1 MKPNFLKIKYTA
13 NFFHAL
19 FLKFPVKFSVKIKT
33 KQKLER

>member
-13 NFFHAL
+13 
-19 FLKFPVKFSVKIKT
+19 KFPVKFSVEIKT